1 MASLYFLVVIKNMKI
16 KLVSETPAHIG
27 NGNKYSSLEFL
38 IRDNLLH
45 RISLLNFLKSKDENF
60 IKNLENCTSLTEF
73 ASYKDIENF
82 IRYSIKTKYSN
93 IKEVRE
99 HIKERDI
106 PYIPGSSI
114 KGAIREVLL
123 WNYLIDNKNE
133 IDKFLNILRQ
143 DLKNKN
149 NKKKIG
155 NFFINNIFNLKN
167 KKYDAKYDLLKFL
180 EISDFIP
187 DRYNLEIINVKTHS
201 LTRNRL
207 EQKKFSIF
215 AESLTGE
222 FNGEV
227 NLQCDRLE
235 FALTDKNDY
244 PFLKYK
250 LSILGIDQEIDIIN
264 FITYLKNSLRKF
276 NEWCLNKEIELCKQA
291 ENSSDFV
298 KELEKIKTL
307 NEKETLIRVGF
318 GVGTI
323 YQTLIK
329 LVEDHDVKLAREIV
343 NNLKLGKFMR
353 NFDYKTKDKL
363 YPPYPK
369 SIEFTDNNLSIGWL
383 KWKEYC

>member
-1 MASLYFLVVIKNMKI
+1 MKI
-16 KLVSETPAHIG
+16 KLVSETPTHIG
-27 NGNKYSSLEFL
+27 NGNKYSSFEFL
-38 IRDNLLH
+38 IKDKMLH

-60 IKNLENCTSLTEF
+60 LKNLENCTSLHEF
-73 ASYKDIENF
+73 ASYDDIKDF
-82 IRYSIKTKYSN
+82 IKYSIKTEYTN
-93 IKEVRE
+93 IKDVRE
-99 HIKERDI
+99 HIKENDI
-106 PYIPGSSI
+106 PYIPGSSV
-114 KGAIREVLL
+114 KGAIREALL
-123 WNYLIDNKNE
+123 WNYVVND
-133 IDKFLNILRQ
+133 
-143 DLKNKN
+143 KNKIN
-149 NKKKIG
+149 ELLINLRLGLRYRKNKKEIG
-155 NFFINNIFNLKN
+155 NFFINKIFNLQN
-167 KKYDAKYDLLKFL
+167 NKYDAKYDLLKFL

-207 EQKKFSIF
+207 EQKRFSIF

-222 FNGEV
+222 FNGEI

-235 FALTDKNDY
+235 FALRDKNNYPLLTDKL
-244 PFLKYK
+244 F
-250 LSILGIDQEIDIIN
+250 ILGIDQEIDITN
-264 FITYLKNSLRKF
+264 FIIYLKNSLRKF

-291 ENSSDFV
+291 ENSSEFV

-307 NEKETLIRVGF
+307 NEKENLIRMGF

-329 LVEDHDVKLAREIV
+329 LVEEHDVKLAKEIV

-353 NFDYKTKDKL
+353 NFDYRTKDKL

-369 SIEFTDNNLSIGWL
+369 SIEFTDNNLPIGWL

>member
-1 MASLYFLVVIKNMKI
+1 MKI
-16 KLVSETPAHIG
+16 KLVSETPTHIG

-38 IRDNLLH
+38 IRNNLLH

-60 IKNLENCTSLTEF
+60 LKNLENCTSLHEF
-73 ASYKDIENF
+73 ASYDDIKDF
-82 IRYSIKTKYSN
+82 IRYSIKTKYTN

-99 HIKERDI
+99 NIKERDI

-123 WNYLIDNKNE
+123 WNYVVND
-133 IDKFLNILRQ
+133 
-143 DLKNKN
+143 KNKIN
-149 NKKKIG
+149 ELLINLKLGLRYRKNKKEIG
-155 NFFINNIFNLKN
+155 NFFINKIFNLQN
-167 KKYDAKYDLLKFL
+167 NKYDAKYDLLKFL

-207 EQKKFSIF
+207 EQKRFSIF
-215 AESLTGE
+215 AESLSGE
-222 FNGEV
+222 FKGEI
-227 NLQCDRLE
+227 NLQYDKLK
-235 FALTDKNDY
+235 FALRDKNNYPLLTDKL
-244 PFLKYK
+244 F
-250 LSILGIDQEIDIIN
+250 ILGIDQEIDENN
-264 FITYLKNSLRKF
+264 FITHLKNSLRKF

-291 ENSSDFV
+291 ENSRDFV
-298 KELEKIKTL
+298 KELGNIKNL

-329 LVEDHDVKLAREIV
+329 LVEEHDIKLAREIV

-353 NFDYKTKDKL
+353 NFDYRTKDKL

-369 SIEFTDNNLSIGWL
+369 SIEFTDNNLPIGWL